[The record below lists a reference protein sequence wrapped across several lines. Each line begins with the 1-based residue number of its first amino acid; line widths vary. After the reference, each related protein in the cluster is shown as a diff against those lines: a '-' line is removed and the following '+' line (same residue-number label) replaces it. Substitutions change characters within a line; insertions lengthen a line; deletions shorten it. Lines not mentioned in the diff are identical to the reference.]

1 MGCGVGCRG
10 GLDPVLLWRRLA
22 AIAPIGRLACEPP
35 YAMGAALKRQKK
47 KKINFYIQSN
57 ILPILNQFIDA
68 GYVVM
73 FLIIFL

>member
-22 AIAPIGRLACEPP
+22 AIAPIGHLACEPP